1 MRKKKSREPETSD
14 QKRTLLGVAWYRR
27 GDWERLRE
35 ISSDR
40 GALEDSF
47 EEWLANAE
55 ASLPKLARQGIEP
68 VKIHIDIEELLR
80 WCHSR
85 KCPVDGEAR
94 ALFAADKLREVTT
107 KKDHSQ

>member
-1 MRKKKSREPETSD
+1 MGKTKSREAKASD
-14 QKRTLLGVAWYRR
+14 QKRTLLGVAWYKR

-40 GALEDSF
+40 DALEDSY
-47 EEWLANAE
+47 EEWLAHAE

-68 VKIHIDIEELLR
+68 VKIHIAIEELLR

-85 KCPVDGEAR
+85 ECRVDGEAR
-94 ALFAADKLREVTT
+94 ALFAADKLRELAQ
-107 KKDHSQ
+107 KRAK